1 MSLANLSSNWKKLQ
15 QKIKGSDSGTTTTT
29 KNNSLKR
36 KSTNEQPPAAPNGSK
51 RKKINASSSS
61 LPADKKRRKMGS
73 LLSKESTSD
82 TPTSTTTPTNASASA
97 FAHEHNIP
105 LADVEAAYNLSK
117 TPTTTTNYHDEPNA
131 GLSTSRQPGKY
142 IALDCEM
149 VGVGPDPDSDSQLAR
164 VSVVDYN
171 GHQLYDSFV
180 LPQLPVTD
188 YRTHVSGITPT
199 NLRSGRPFAE
209 VQRAIAALLA
219 GRILVGHAL
228 KHDMGV
234 LQLSHP
240 RRDIR
245 DTARHPAFRARSM
258 GRAPALRKLAKEV
271 LGIDIQGGEHSSV
284 EDARATM
291 ALFRA
296 DKEAFE
302 REHAR
307 RWGRGGGGAAPGSRA
322 MAAADDDGGD
332 AEEEDRKTKGKS
344 SSSKKKKKKKGKK

>member
-1 MSLANLSSNWKKLQ
+1 MILAMELKNLSSNWKKLQ
-15 QKIKGSDSGTTTTT
+15 QKIKTDDTT
-29 KNNSLKR
+29 KSSSLKR
-36 KSTNEQPPAAPNGSK
+36 KSTNEQPSATNDAK
-51 RKKINASSSS
+51 RKKINSASH
-61 LPADKKRRKMGS
+61 PADTKRRKMGS
-73 LLSKESTSD
+73 LLSKETASSD
-82 TPTSTTTPTNASASA
+82 TPSSNAPTSASA
-97 FAHEHNIP
+97 FAQEHNIP

-117 TPTTTTNYHDEPNA
+117 TTTNGSNTTYLDEPNA
-131 GLSTSRQPGKY
+131 GLNTTRQPGKY
-142 IALDCEM
+142 LALDCEM

-164 VSVVDYN
+164 VSIVDYN
-171 GHQLYDSFV
+171 GHQLYDSYV
-180 LPQLPVTD
+180 LPVLPVTD
-188 YRTHVSGITPT
+188 YRTHVSGITPR
-199 NLRSGRPFAE
+199 NLAQGRPFNA
-209 VQRAIAALLA
+209 VQREVAKLLQ

-271 LGIDIQGGEHSSV
+271 LGLEIQSGEHSSV

-302 REHAR
+302 REHAK
-307 RWGRGGGGAAPGSRA
+307 RWGRSSGPTAVAARDDVD
-322 MAAADDDGGD
+322 AAAG
-332 AEEEDRKTKGKS
+332 KPKKGKS
-344 SSSKKKKKKKGKK
+344 NKKKKKRGKK

>member
-15 QKIKGSDSGTTTTT
+15 QKIKGSDSGTTTT

-36 KSTNEQPPAAPNGSK
+36 KSTNEQPPAAPNGTK

-82 TPTSTTTPTNASASA
+82 TPTSTTPTNASASA

-117 TPTTTTNYHDEPNA
+117 TPTTTNYHDEPNA

-209 VQRAIAALLA
+209 VQRAIAALLH

-240 RRDIR
+240 RRDVR

-271 LGIDIQGGEHSSV
+271 LGLDIQGGEHSSV
-284 EDARATM
+284 EDGRATM

-307 RWGRGGGGAAPGSRA
+307 RW
-322 MAAADDDGGD
+322 
-332 AEEEDRKTKGKS
+332 
-344 SSSKKKKKKKGKK
+344 

>member
-15 QKIKGSDSGTTTTT
+15 QKIKGSDSGTTTT

-36 KSTNEQPPAAPNGSK
+36 KSTNEQPPAAPNGAK
-51 RKKINASSSS
+51 RKKINASSST

-73 LLSKESTSD
+73 LLSKESASD

-117 TPTTTTNYHDEPNA
+117 TPTTTNYHDEPNA
-131 GLSTSRQPGKY
+131 GLTTSRQPGKY

-164 VSVVDYN
+164 VSVVDFN

-188 YRTHVSGITPT
+188 YRTHVSGITPS

-271 LGIDIQGGEHSSV
+271 LGLDIQGGEHSSV

-307 RWGRGGGGAAPGSRA
+307 RWGRGGGAGGASRTTSGA
-322 MAAADDDGGD
+322 MADGGD
-332 AEEEDRKTKGKS
+332 GEGEEEATKTKGKS
-344 SSSKKKKKKKGKK
+344 SG

>member
-15 QKIKGSDSGTTTTT
+15 QKIKRSDSGTTTT

-36 KSTNEQPPAAPNGSK
+36 KSTNEQPPAAPNGAK
-51 RKKINASSSS
+51 RKKINASSS

-73 LLSKESTSD
+73 LLSNKSTSD
-82 TPTSTTTPTNASASA
+82 TPTSTTPTNASASA

-117 TPTTTTNYHDEPNA
+117 TPTNTNYHDEPNA

-164 VSVVDYN
+164 VSVVDFN

-240 RRDIR
+240 RRDVR

-271 LGIDIQGGEHSSV
+271 LGLDIQGGEHSSV

-322 MAAADDDGGD
+322 MEAADDDGGD
-332 AEEEDRKTKGKS
+332 GEEEDRKTKGKS
-344 SSSKKKKKKKGKK
+344 SSGGKKKKKKKGKK